1 MPPRHPGSAAALLIG
16 GYFELDWVS
25 PDVEDVSVDVVVED
39 EVVELELELV
49 PELVDVDELESV
61 GSELSPASPKPR
73 ISVGDQVVISLLSF
87 VWMSSSMPAIV
98 HVKFTRPF
106 AEVDFLQMNVMND
119 SRSPVGFRNPKSE
132 ERSIVPSDALCT
144 WTW

>member
-25 PDVEDVSVDVVVED
+25 PVVEDVSVDVVVED

-49 PELVDVDELESV
+49 PELVEVDELESV

-73 ISVGDQVVISLLSF
+73 ISVCDQVVISLLSF

-106 AEVDFLQMNVMND
+106 AEVDFLQINVMND

-132 ERSIVPSDALCT
+132 ERSSVPSDALCT